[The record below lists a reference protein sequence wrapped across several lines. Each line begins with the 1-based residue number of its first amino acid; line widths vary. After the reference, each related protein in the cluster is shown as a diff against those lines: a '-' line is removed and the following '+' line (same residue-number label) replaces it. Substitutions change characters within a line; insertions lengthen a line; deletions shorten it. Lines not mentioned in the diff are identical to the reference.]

1 MITPSARRRAE
12 HRRSLFLL
20 VLGLTLAAL
29 CWLIQPHP
37 LGGRPPETDTASS
50 TAAAPAEPAL
60 RPNDPTEPLLGVRL
74 IRPGEED

>member
-20 VLGLTLAAL
+20 VLGLTLAVL
-29 CWLIQPHP
+29 CWLVQPHP
-37 LGGRPPETDTASS
+37 LGGRPAEAETSS

-60 RPNDPTEPLLGVRL
+60 RPNAPTEPLLGVRL
-74 IRPGEED
+74 IRPGDED